1 MKPFRL
7 FASAVA
13 CALSLSAC
21 GSGLSTGQVHNLVE
35 TSVVGTLEARNQIA
49 AAVVL
54 TLTALAPPATATA
67 SPTFGVP
74 ELPMATLIASTGTPF
89 VAPTVAAHPQADYAC
104 SVLTRPYDRTAFKP
118 GDPFDIKWIITNTG
132 AKTWSAG
139 RGLNYMSGPHLTTR
153 GGVELPKMEPGDT
166 FSFSADANAPLEK
179 GFYVMTWKVEGGFC
193 YPYVAIVSGT
203 P

>member
-1 MKPFRL
+1 MKL
-7 FASAVA
+7 LGLLAATVA
-13 CALSLSAC
+13 CAVGLSAC
-21 GSGLSTGQVHNLVE
+21 GSGPSTGQVHNLVE
-35 TSVVGTLEARNQIA
+35 TSVVGTLEARDQIA
-49 AAVVL
+49 AAVEL
-54 TLTALAPPATATA
+54 TLTAVAPPASATA

-74 ELPMATLIASTGTPF
+74 ELSTATPVASTGTPF
-89 VAPTVAAHPQADYAC
+89 VAPTVAGHRQADYAC
-104 SVLTRPYDRTAFKP
+104 SVLTRPFDRTSFKP

-139 RGLNYMSGPHLTTR
+139 RGLSYMSGPHLTTR

-166 FSFSADANAPLEK
+166 FSFSADANAPLDK